1 MSAYRRYI
9 HTKKRLVHKMND
21 TRRKRRIAILFL
33 MMTVLS
39 LFLASAGACTEK
51 ESRGIPVLTYHRV
64 VKHEVKMSNRQYK
77 NNKWVNDLD
86 NFESNMKYLHDNG
99 YRTLSMDEFYDWYCG
114 RLKVNEDKTV
124 VITFDD
130 GNAEDYYNV
139 LPVMKKYGLRG
150 TCFVIGE
157 NVLGKRS
164 GSLTPEL
171 IEKLRTEYD
180 GLEIQSHTYGY
191 HKILKSGKGKSYPM
205 PGTTAEDF
213 RADCIRMTGELGA
226 EYLAYPFG
234 VKADFCP
241 DVLAECG
248 YRLAFGFGQGD
259 LPYGRAMRTD
269 NPYYIHRI
277 KVDAEH
283 EGADTFPAL
292 LK

>member
-1 MSAYRRYI
+1 
-9 HTKKRLVHKMND
+9 MND

-99 YRTLSMDEFYDWYCG
+99 YRTLSMEEFYDWYCG

-171 IEKLRTEYD
+171 IEKLRAEYD

-191 HKILKSGKGKSYPM
+191 HKILKNGKGESYPM

-226 EYLAYPFG
+226 KYLAYPFG

-248 YRLAFGFGQGD
+248 
-259 LPYGRAMRTD
+259 
-269 NPYYIHRI
+269 
-277 KVDAEH
+277 
-283 EGADTFPAL
+283 
-292 LK
+292 